1 LAVAGAVAVARL
13 ETAARKEMAA
23 VAVAGAH
30 IQPKFILLPIFH
42 QVMLLSVRPVHLVP
56 AAPAPVQ
63 RGATVAAVAQAAS
76 LAALHVLVLFILK
89 HSVAAVV
96 QVVTKVTLRLPTAAE
111 VAAQVLSALAVQQL
125 LIPAEQAAV
134 LMVLLQEQTQ
144 PVLPVAVA
152 VLAQQEAPVAA
163 LPAVMPN
170 TAAAEVAVL
179 PRAAQQSAQAEVLS
193 SVPAAAALALLLT
206 AVTPLVPPVALVV

>member
-1 LAVAGAVAVARL
+1 
-13 ETAARKEMAA
+13 
-23 VAVAGAH
+23 VAGAH

-63 RGATVAAVAQAAS
+63 RGATAAVAAQAAS

-89 HSVAAVV
+89 HSAVAAA
-96 QVVTKVTLRLPTAAE
+96 QVVTKVTLRLPT
-111 VAAQVLSALAVQQL
+111 VAAVAVRVLSALAVQQL

-144 PVLPVAVA
+144 PVLPVGAAVMPYKAAPAVA
-152 VLAQQEAPVAA
+152 VLQQ
-163 LPAVMPN
+163 
-170 TAAAEVAVL
+170 
-179 PRAAQQSAQAEVLS
+179 AAQQSEQAEVLS
-193 SVPAAAALALLLT
+193 SVPVGAALALLLT